1 MFEADALC
9 NRIAVIDHGAIVAEG
24 TPDALKRR
32 VAGRSVVEVETFG
45 ADDATLERLR
55 AIAGVAS
62 VTVEQRE
69 QAQLLVVQG
78 AGPGSHELV
87 QPLLH
92 ELQGVRVGRVST
104 REPTLEDAYVD
115 LVST

>member
-9 NRIAVIDHGAIVAEG
+9 DRIAVIDKGLIVAEG
-24 TPDALKRR
+24 TPEALKRR
-32 VAGRSVVEVETFG
+32 VAGRSVVEIETFG
-45 ADDATLERLR
+45 ADDAAIARLR
-55 AIAGVAS
+55 EVAGVAS

-78 AGPGSHELV
+78 AHGAELV

-92 ELQGVRVGRVST
+92 VLDGTRVGRVST

-115 LVST
+115 LVSS